1 MDPLTILLMASAA
14 LGIILYAIKIYRVFY
29 PPTTVVA
36 NRKPKPYEVVHTFS
50 WTKKVK

>member
-29 PPTTVVA
+29 PPTTVAA
-36 NRKPKPYEVVHTFS
+36 NRKPKPQKEVYTLT
-50 WTKKVK
+50 WTKEVK